1 VPSTLGCPADLS
13 GLAASPGWAI
23 GTAYVLA
30 AHALLVAH
38 EPIHDTQ
45 IGAEQG
51 KLKAAIA
58 ATLTELAALRAS
70 LAFEKHAEISAF
82 IEVHELMLHDPV
94 LVDETLA
101 LIASRRINAAWALSE
116 QVQVLAGT
124 FAAMDDAYLRERAF
138 DVQQVGERV
147 LQHLD
152 VHSHSTPMHTQAAA
166 LAKDTILICRDLAP
180 ADFAQW
186 QRANVRGLITEVGG
200 VSSHTA
206 IVARAHGLPSVLAVA
221 GAVNRVQDGDCVVL
235 DGHTGSIWLNP
246 DAARMALL
254 LASKHRW
261 QQQLDKLNDASVQPA
276 VTQCGQHIQILGN
289 IESPQDMSALRA
301 AHLDGVGLMR
311 SEFLF
316 MGRATLPSEDEQFA
330 AYAAV
335 VQALQGKPAIIR
347 TLDVGADK
355 LLNAHHASEV
365 TASPNPALG
374 LRAIRYSLANEAV
387 FLQQLQALLRAAA
400 LGPVHILLPMIGN
413 ADEINAC
420 KALLQRA
427 QTILAERGTHYGDVQ
442 LGIMVEVPAAA
453 IAIESLV
460 PLVDFCSIG
469 TNDLIQYTLA
479 IDRTDAQVSYLYD
492 PVHPALTCLIAQV
505 VRVCTAAGK
514 HVSLCGEMAGDAAL
528 THHLLSLGLR
538 SFSLAAGQAAGVKAA
553 VRRWNSTNLPMLT
566 H

>member
-1 VPSTLGCPADLS
+1 MLSSLGLTPSFR
-13 GLAASPGWAI
+13 GLPASPGWAI
-23 GTAYVLA
+23 GTAHVLA

-38 EPIHDTQ
+38 EPIHEAQ
-45 IGAEQG
+45 VSAEQDT
-51 KLKAAIA
+51 LKAAIA
-58 ATLTELAALRAS
+58 ATLSELAALRAS
-70 LAFEKHAEISAF
+70 LAFEKHTEISAF

-101 LIASRRINAAWALSE
+101 LIANRRINAAWALSE
-116 QVQVLAGT
+116 QVQALAGT
-124 FAAMDDAYLRERAF
+124 FAEMDDAYLRERAF

-152 VHSHSTPMHTQAAA
+152 AQNHDHPIHTQAAA
-166 LAKDTILICRDLAP
+166 LAQDTILICRDLAP

-186 QRANVRGLITEVGG
+186 QRANVKGLVTEVGG

-221 GAVNRVQDGDCVVL
+221 GAVSKVQDGDCVVL
-235 DGHTGSIWLNP
+235 DGHTGHVWVNP
-246 DAARMALL
+246 DAASMAALR
-254 LASKHRW
+254 AAQDRW
-261 QQQLDKLNDASVQPA
+261 QQQVGALNEASAQPA
-276 VTQCGQHIQILGN
+276 VTQCGLSIQILGN
-289 IESPQDMSALRA
+289 IESPQDMPALAA

-316 MGRATLPSEDEQFA
+316 MGASSLPSEDEQFA

-335 VQALQGKPAIIR
+335 VHALNGKPAFIR

-355 LLNAHHASEV
+355 LLNANHASEV

-374 LRAIRYSLANEAV
+374 LRAVRYSLANETV

-400 LGPVHILLPMIGN
+400 LGPVHVVLPMIGN
-413 ADEINAC
+413 ASEIKAC

-427 QTILAERGTHYGDVQ
+427 QAVLLERGVPYGEVQ
-442 LGIMVEVPAAA
+442 LGMMVEIPAAA
-453 IAIESLV
+453 IAIESLL
-460 PLVDFCSIG
+460 PLVDFCSVG

-492 PVHPALTCLIAQV
+492 PLHPALTSLMTQV
-505 VRVCTAAGK
+505 LNACKAAGK
-514 HVSLCGEMAGDAAL
+514 HVSVCGEMAGDSAF
-528 THHLLSLGLR
+528 THHLLDLGLR
-538 SFSLAAGQAAGVKAA
+538 SFSLAAGQAAAVKAA
-553 VRRWNSTNLPMLT
+553 VRSWKSA
-566 H
+566 